1 MYLSCATPHSFSRT
15 IISNQD
21 TYISSIAKSE
31 IKVLTRRTGVIVSV
45 DTARTID
52 YTIIILKFV
61 SQPSFILV
69 IARYSVLDLLVGEPQ
84 ALLSE

>member
-61 SQPSFILV
+61 SRPSFILV